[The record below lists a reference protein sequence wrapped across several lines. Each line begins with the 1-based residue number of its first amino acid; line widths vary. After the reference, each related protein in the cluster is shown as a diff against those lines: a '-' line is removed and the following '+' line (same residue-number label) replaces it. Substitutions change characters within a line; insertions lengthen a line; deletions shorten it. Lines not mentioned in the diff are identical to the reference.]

1 MAVLKVKENNEWK
14 EILAIKGA
22 DGHTPEKGVDY
33 FTEEDIASLNIPEKV
48 SDLTNDAGYTT
59 NEGTITSVKMN
70 GNTISTSGEADLGTV
85 ITAHQDISGK
95 QDKEAGK
102 GLSENNFTD
111 EDKANLDSNT
121 ATRHTHTNKQIL
133 DTTTASYTTVDKAN
147 LDNNTAARHTHTNK
161 SVLDTINGFKTI
173 NNQSILGSGN
183 IDLDGG
189 GITTLPYQREINIF
203 DLDTGIYNVDMPSEG
218 DVFIVV
224 YDGDE
229 TVAFNW
235 GFGLISVNRIT
246 LEGIEVV
253 SYDFTGEGRPVYNI
267 SGYIIKEGQNIYG
280 DVFYFS
286 QAEFDYKQNKITS
299 SHKLL
304 SDLVDDTNQTN
315 KFVTAQEKTT
325 WNNKQNTIDST
336 HKLASDLID
345 TTNQANQFVTT
356 TEKTNWNNKADAGF
370 TGIITG
376 TSSNPTDGASL
387 PVGVYKASDN
397 QNISYINLIMEDGT
411 TKRQSVQKGGIVIRT
426 AARLEI
432 FATQNLMYQ
441 YDTTNEYFYPAE
453 NFIESNLR
461 RDYEAEGGY
470 ASLGTV
476 SPPNNIF
483 ITSPINTLEA
493 TINTGEIGHSRIIFS
508 VEDGIAKGD
517 FGLSL
522 TDTDGNDLIYNN
534 GALPKPVAGESW
546 IFDFVGNRCNA
557 TLYKSTY
564 LDWDRD
570 EQILFLVRSNSD
582 QIYYP
587 SLDSKPSITVQSAK
601 GSTDP
606 GRPVVMEYSEPFL
619 TSFQDVEY
627 YGIPKFIPLDLSLYN
642 TSTQAN
648 MLHPHSQLPDGNYWV
663 KSPGRMWVAGESY
676 QLVGK
681 EQIYKKGDVLGING
695 GEYTAAY
702 YAWDSTENDY
712 KGGFF
717 TTYQDVMD
725 AISEINYEPGLTVVR
740 QTTTT
745 GTTTVNNGK
754 WNKKTNNVNSM
765 TLAMANLTE
774 IPDTFKA
781 RVTVQTSATFTSFN
795 ISQRTAFTV
804 YFAGWDCT
812 NGVLAGKPNAF
823 YNIDYRADGKGNI
836 IAMVTGYDVPNT

>member
-1 MAVLKVKENNEWK
+1 MNSNIINFNLIDESQELKVELLDDNNEINFTMTDYDDS
-14 EILAIKGA
+14 EIKDEISNIETQVNTNTTKIAQNKA
-22 DGHTPEKGVDY
+22 DIQALDDRVDQ
-33 FTEEDIASLNIPEKV
+33 IPIVTKT
-48 SDLTNDAGYTT
+48 SQLTNDSGY
-59 NEGTITSVKMN
+59 ITEDYHDDTKQNKLV
-70 GNTISTSGEADLGTV
+70 SGQN
-85 ITAHQDISGK
+85 I
-95 QDKEAGK
+95 
-102 GLSENNFTD
+102 
-111 EDKANLDSNT
+111 
-121 ATRHTHTNKQIL
+121 
-133 DTTTASYTTVDKAN
+133 
-147 LDNNTAARHTHTNK
+147 
-161 SVLDTINGFKTI
+161 KTI
-173 NNQSILGSGN
+173 NNESILGSGN
-183 IDLDGG
+183 LDIEGVTDYEALDNLPSINNVTLKGNKTSNDLGLQPAGNYATSQELTNESTARENADNGLQNQIDA
-189 GITTLPYQREINIF
+189 ITASTDVKDIVGTYQELLNYPTSTLGNDDIIKVLQDSTHSNAMSYYRWVITAGVGSWVYI
-203 DLDTGIYNVDMPSEG
+203 GSEG
-218 DVFIVV
+218 PFYTKSEAD
-224 YDGDE
+224 
-229 TVAFNW
+229 
-235 GFGLISVNRIT
+235 T
-246 LEGIEVV
+246 LLN
-253 SYDFTGEGRPVYNI
+253 T
-267 SGYIIKEGQNIYG
+267 
-280 DVFYFS
+280 
-286 QAEFDYKQNKITS
+286 KQNEITS
-299 SHKLL
+299 SNKLL

-315 KFVTAQEKTT
+315 KFVTASEKTT
-325 WNNKQNTIDST
+325 WNG
-336 HKLASDLID
+336 
-345 TTNQANQFVTT
+345 
-356 TEKTNWNNKADAGF
+356 KADAGF

-376 TSSNPTDGASL
+376 TSANPTDGASL
-387 PVGVYKASDN
+387 PVGVYKASES
-397 QNISYINLIMEDGT
+397 QNTSYINLIMEDGT

-426 AARLEI
+426 TARLEI

-453 NFIESNLR
+453 SFIESNLR

-522 TDTDGNDLIYNN
+522 TDADGNDLIFNN

-564 LDWDRD
+564 LDRDRD

-587 SLDSKPSITVQSAK
+587 NLDSKPSITVQSAK

-619 TSFQDVEY
+619 TSFQNVEY
-627 YGIPKFIPLDLSLYN
+627 YGIPQFIPLDLSIYN

-663 KSPGRMWVAGESY
+663 KYPGRMWIAGESY
-676 QLVGK
+676 MLVGK
-681 EQIYKKGDVLGING
+681 ELIYKKGDILGING

-702 YAWDSTENDY
+702 YSWDSTEDDY

-717 TTYQDVMD
+717 TTYQDVTD
-725 AISEINYEPGLTVVR
+725 AISEINYEPALTVVR
-740 QTTTT
+740 QTTVS

-754 WNKKTNNVNSM
+754 WNKRTNPVNSM

-781 RVTVQTSATFTSFN
+781 RVTAQTSATFTSFN
-795 ISQRTAFTV
+795 ISQRTAFKV

-823 YNIDYRADGKGNI
+823 YNIDYRADGRGNI
-836 IAMVTGYDVPNT
+836 IAMVTGYDVPSS